1 MILINESISL
11 RAVEPEDLEMLYLWE
26 NNDSVWNHSNTL
38 APYSKFTLK
47 RYIANSHKSLYETGQ
62 LRLMIDLKEEKR
74 TIGTI
79 DLFDF
84 DHFHS
89 RAGVG
94 ILIATEADRH
104 KGYASMAINCIIN
117 YAFSTLHL
125 HQLWCNILETNTDSI
140 RLFENNGFTICG
152 RREEW
157 IKTDNGYLSQ
167 YQLQIIN
174 HLPVA

>member
-1 MILINESISL
+1 MILKYESITL
-11 RAVEPEDLEMLYLWE
+11 RAVEPEDLELLYLWE
-26 NNDSVWNHSNTL
+26 NDDSLWNHSNTL
-38 APYSKFTLK
+38 IPYSKFTLK

-62 LRLMIDLKEEKR
+62 LRLMIDLTNGKR

-94 ILIATEADRH
+94 ILIASESDRH
-104 KGYASMAINCIIN
+104 LGYASQAIECLIN

-125 HQLWCNILETNTDSI
+125 HLLWCNILETNTDSI
-140 RLFENNGFTICG
+140 RLFEKHGFVVCG
-152 RREEW
+152 KRAEW
-157 IKTDNGYLSQ
+157 VKKEDDYLSE
-167 YQLQIIN
+167 YQLQLIN
-174 HLPVA
+174 K

>member
-1 MILINESISL
+1 MILNYESITL
-11 RAVEPEDLEMLYLWE
+11 RAVEPEDLELLYLWE
-26 NNDSVWNHSNTL
+26 NDDSLWNHSNTL

-62 LRLMIDLKEEKR
+62 LRLMVDLISEKR

-94 ILIATEADRH
+94 ILIAADSDRH
-104 KGYASMAINCIIN
+104 KGYASQAMECLIN

-140 RLFENNGFTICG
+140 RLFEKHGFIVCG
-152 RREEW
+152 KRSEW
-157 IKTDNGYLSQ
+157 VKKGVDYLSE
-167 YQLQIIN
+167 YQLQLIN
-174 HLPVA
+174 N